1 MSQAGG
7 GFGARSQQESAS
19 PVLETGQHGVPG
31 EVLRR
36 THKAPLPV
44 KAIFGHLPRR
54 SDAAAPM
61 MLDVALPMPSSRA
74 LESQKE

>member
-1 MSQAGG
+1 MLQGGG

-19 PVLETGQHGVPG
+19 PALETGQHEVPG

-36 THKAPLPV
+36 THKAPLLV
-44 KAIFGHLPRR
+44 KTIFGHLPSR

-61 MLDVALPMPSSRA
+61 MLDVALPKPSSPA